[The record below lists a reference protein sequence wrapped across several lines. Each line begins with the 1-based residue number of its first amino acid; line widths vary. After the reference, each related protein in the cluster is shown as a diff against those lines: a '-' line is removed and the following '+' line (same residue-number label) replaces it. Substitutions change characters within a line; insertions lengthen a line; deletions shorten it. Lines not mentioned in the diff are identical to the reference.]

1 LGNRKG
7 CPIFLYQKMRKII
20 QLVVVLLFISGYS
33 QKEKGFDLGYSSSK
47 SSSLIQDKNFY
58 LLTAIQKD
66 KGVSQLL
73 EKNPVFKVIFEKEQ
87 QEVGSK
93 LKSCKDS
100 LACLIGGYQ
109 FTENNLRI
117 IEEELRLLMRNEKL
131 LQDFV
136 KNNLRPSGKYEHFKN
151 DTDTELLLKAWQV
164 CAKGMNRILKVYGLG
179 ATAQYAKIDSVSYDV
194 HSEFYKGSVFM
205 WSDMLHNKKPKDN
218 RLFFQES
225 LDFSLALLY
234 MNHRDEV
241 ARYEPLEEKENRKA
255 IAHIKEVDFSAYD
268 YASVLILGNGPENY
282 QDRLSAIGKLNLQL
296 GVLEYEAKKAPFII
310 VSGGH
315 AHPFRATF
323 CEAIE
328 MKKELMAVYHIPEEN
343 ILIDPFARHTTTN
356 LRNASRLMIAYQ
368 MPLDKKSIVVTNASH
383 SDYVGNPNFNARCM
397 EELGY
402 LPASILKRLNSTALE
417 FLPNLESLHQNPI
430 DPLDP

>member
-1 LGNRKG
+1 
-7 CPIFLYQKMRKII
+7 MRKII
-20 QLVVVLLFISGYS
+20 YLVLAFVTISGYC
-33 QKEKGFDLGYSSSK
+33 QKAKGFELGSVSSISG
-47 SSSLIQDKNFY
+47 SVIQDKNFY
-58 LLTAIQKD
+58 LLTAIQND
-66 KGVSQLL
+66 KAVSQLL
-73 EKNPVFKVIFEKEQ
+73 ENNVVLKTIFKKQ
-87 QEVGSK
+87 QQAIGSK

-100 LACLIGGYQ
+100 LSCLITDYL
-109 FTENNLRI
+109 FKEKDILSI
-117 IEEELRLLMRNEKL
+117 DEELLILMKDEKV

-136 KNNLRPSGKYEHFKN
+136 KNNLRPSGKYENFKN
-151 DTDTELLLKAWQV
+151 STDTELLLKAWQV
-164 CAKGMNRILKVYGLG
+164 CTIGMNRIMKVYGLG
-179 ATAQYAKIDSVSYDV
+179 EAPQYAKMDSVSYDV
-194 HSEFYKGSVFM
+194 QSEFYKGSVFM
-205 WSDMLHNKKPKDN
+205 WSDFLHNKKPKEN
-218 RLFFQES
+218 ALFFQES

-241 ARYEPLEEKENRKA
+241 ERYEPLEEKENKKA
-255 IAHIKEVDFSAYD
+255 IAHIKQINFDAFD

-296 GVLEYEAKKAPFII
+296 GVLEYEAKKAPLII

-315 AHPFRATF
+315 AHPFRATY

-328 MKKELMAVYHIPEEN
+328 MKKELMNVHHIPEEN

-356 LRNASRLMIAYQ
+356 LRNATRLMIGYQ
-368 MPLDKKSIVVTNASH
+368 MPLDKKSIVVTNANH

-402 LPASILKRLNSTALE
+402 LPAVILKRLNSTAIE
-417 FLPNLESLHQNPI
+417 FLPNVESLHQNPI

>member
-1 LGNRKG
+1 MK
-7 CPIFLYQKMRKII
+7 KII
-20 QLVVVLLFISGYS
+20 YILIALVFVSSYS
-33 QKEKGFDLGYSSSK
+33 QKEKGFELGYPSSK
-47 SSSLIQDKNFY
+47 SNSLIQDKNFY
-58 LLTAIQKD
+58 LLTAIQND

-73 EKNPVFKVIFEKEQ
+73 ENSSVFKTIFNKQQ
-87 QEVGSK
+87 QEISSK
-93 LKSCKDS
+93 LNSCKDS
-100 LACLIGGYQ
+100 LSCLISVYQ
-109 FTENNLRI
+109 FREKELKS
-117 IEEELRLLMRNEKL
+117 IEEELRLLMKDKKE

-136 KNNLRPSGKYEHFKN
+136 KNNLRPSGKYENFKN
-151 DTDTELLLKAWQV
+151 YSDTELLLKAWQV
-164 CAKGMNRILKVYGLG
+164 CAKGMNRIMKVYGLG
-179 ATAQYAKIDSVSYDV
+179 EAPQYAKMDSVSYDV

-205 WSDMLHNKKPKDN
+205 WADLLHNKKPKEN

-225 LDFSLALLY
+225 LDFSLSLLY

-241 ARYEPLEEKENRKA
+241 DRYEPLEEKENKKA
-255 IAHIKEVDFSAYD
+255 IAYLKQVNFDAFD

-296 GVLEYEAKKAPFII
+296 GVLEYEAKKAPLII

-315 AHPFRATF
+315 AHPFRAAY

-328 MKKELMAVYHIPEEN
+328 MKNELMNIYHIPEEN

-368 MPLDKKSIVVTNASH
+368 MPLDKKSIVVTNANH

-402 LPASILKRLNSTALE
+402 LPAIILKRLNSTTIE
-417 FLPNLESLHQNPI
+417 FVPKIESLHQNPI

>member
-1 LGNRKG
+1 
-7 CPIFLYQKMRKII
+7 MRKII
-20 QLVVVLLFISGYS
+20 YLVLAFVTISGYC
-33 QKEKGFDLGYSSSK
+33 QKAKGFELGYVSSISG
-47 SSSLIQDKNFY
+47 SVIQDKNFY
-58 LLTAIQKD
+58 LLTAIQND
-66 KGVSQLL
+66 KAVSQLL
-73 EKNPVFKVIFEKEQ
+73 ENNVVLKTIFKKQ
-87 QEVGSK
+87 QQAIGSK

-100 LACLIGGYQ
+100 LSCLITDYL
-109 FTENNLRI
+109 FKEKDILSI
-117 IEEELRLLMRNEKL
+117 DEELLILMKDEKV

-136 KNNLRPSGKYEHFKN
+136 KNNLRPSGKYENFKN
-151 DTDTELLLKAWQV
+151 STDTELLLKAWQV
-164 CAKGMNRILKVYGLG
+164 CTVGMNRIMKVYGLG
-179 ATAQYAKIDSVSYDV
+179 EAPQYAKMDSVSYDV
-194 HSEFYKGSVFM
+194 QSEFYKGSVFM
-205 WSDMLHNKKPKDN
+205 WSDFLHNKKPKEN
-218 RLFFQES
+218 ALFFQES

-241 ARYEPLEEKENRKA
+241 ERYEPLEEKENKKA
-255 IAHIKEVDFSAYD
+255 IAHIKQINFDAFD

-296 GVLEYEAKKAPFII
+296 GVLEYEAKKAPLII

-315 AHPFRATF
+315 AHPFRATY

-328 MKKELMAVYHIPEEN
+328 MKKELMNVHHIPEEN

-356 LRNASRLMIAYQ
+356 LRNATRLMIWYQ
-368 MPLDKKSIVVTNASH
+368 MPLDKKSIVVTNANH

-402 LPASILKRLNSTALE
+402 LPAVIFKRLNSTAIE
-417 FLPNLESLHQNPI
+417 FLPNVESLHQNPI

>member
-1 LGNRKG
+1 M
-7 CPIFLYQKMRKII
+7 FLA
-20 QLVVVLLFISGYS
+20 ISGYG
-33 QKEKGFDLGYSSSK
+33 QKTKGFELGYVSSISG
-47 SSSLIQDKNFY
+47 SVIQDKNFY
-58 LLTAIQKD
+58 LLTAIQND
-66 KGVSQLL
+66 KAVSQLL
-73 EKNPVFKVIFEKEQ
+73 ENNVVLKTIFKKQ
-87 QEVGSK
+87 QQAIGSK

-100 LACLIGGYQ
+100 LSCLITDYL
-109 FTENNLRI
+109 FKEKDILS
-117 IEEELRLLMRNEKL
+117 IEGELLILMKDEKV

-136 KNNLRPSGKYEHFKN
+136 KNNLRTSGKYENFKN
-151 DTDTELLLKAWQV
+151 STDTELLLKAWQL
-164 CAKGMNRILKVYGLG
+164 CAQAMNRIMKVYGLG
-179 ATAQYAKIDSVSYDV
+179 EVAHYATIDSVSYDV
-194 HSEFYKGSVFM
+194 KSKFYKGSVFM
-205 WSDMLHNKKPKDN
+205 WSDFLHNKKPKEN
-218 RLFFQES
+218 ALFFQES
-225 LDFSLALLY
+225 LEFSLALLY

-241 ARYEPLEEKENRKA
+241 ARYEPLEEKENKKA
-255 IAHIKEVDFSAYD
+255 IAHIKEINFDAFD

-296 GVLEYEAKKAPFII
+296 GVLEYQAKKAPFII

-328 MKKELMAVYHIPEEN
+328 MKKELMEVYHIPEEN

-368 MPLDKKSIVVTNASH
+368 MPLDKKSIVVTNVSH
-383 SDYVGNPNFNARCM
+383 SDYVGNANFNARCM

-402 LPASILKRLNSTALE
+402 LPAIILKRLNSTALE
-417 FLPNLESLHQNPI
+417 FLPNVESLHQNPI

>member
-1 LGNRKG
+1 
-7 CPIFLYQKMRKII
+7 MRKII
-20 QLVVVLLFISGYS
+20 YLVLAFVTISGYC
-33 QKEKGFDLGYSSSK
+33 QKAKGFELGYVSSISG
-47 SSSLIQDKNFY
+47 SVIQDKNFY
-58 LLTAIQKD
+58 LLTAIQND
-66 KGVSQLL
+66 KAVSQLL
-73 EKNPVFKVIFEKEQ
+73 ENNVVLKTIFKKQ
-87 QEVGSK
+87 QQAIGSK

-100 LACLIGGYQ
+100 LSCLITDYL
-109 FTENNLRI
+109 FKEKDILSI
-117 IEEELRLLMRNEKL
+117 DEELLILMKDEKV

-136 KNNLRPSGKYEHFKN
+136 KNNLRPSGKYENFKN
-151 DTDTELLLKAWQV
+151 STDTELLLKAWQV
-164 CAKGMNRILKVYGLG
+164 CTVGMNRIMKVYGLG
-179 ATAQYAKIDSVSYDV
+179 EAPQYAKMDSVSYDV
-194 HSEFYKGSVFM
+194 QSEFYKGSVFM
-205 WSDMLHNKKPKDN
+205 WSDFLHNKKPKEN
-218 RLFFQES
+218 ALFFQES

-241 ARYEPLEEKENRKA
+241 ERYEPLEEKENKKA
-255 IAHIKEVDFSAYD
+255 IAHIKQINFDAFD

-296 GVLEYEAKKAPFII
+296 GVLEYEAKKAPLII

-315 AHPFRATF
+315 AHPFRATY

-328 MKKELMAVYHIPEEN
+328 MKKELMEVYNIPEEN

-356 LRNASRLMIAYQ
+356 LRNATRLMIWYQ
-368 MPLDKKSIVVTNASH
+368 MPLDKKSIVVTNANH

-402 LPASILKRLNSTALE
+402 LPAVIFKRLNSTAIE
-417 FLPNLESLHQNPI
+417 FLPNVESLHQNPI

>member
-1 LGNRKG
+1 MGNRKG
-7 CPIFLYQKMRKII
+7 CPVFYLKKMKKII
-20 QLVVVLLFISGYS
+20 YILIALVFISGYS
-33 QKEKGFDLGYSSSK
+33 QKRKGFELGYTSSK

-58 LLTAIQKD
+58 LLTAIQSD
-66 KGVSQLL
+66 KVISQLL
-73 EKNPVFKVIFEKEQ
+73 ENNSVFKTIFNKQ
-87 QEVGSK
+87 QEELSSK
-93 LKSCKDS
+93 LNSCKDS
-100 LACLIGGYQ
+100 LSCLIKGYQ
-109 FTENNLRI
+109 FKEKELES
-117 IEEELRLLMRNEKL
+117 IEEELRLLMKNKKE

-136 KNNLRPSGKYEHFKN
+136 KNNLRPSGKYENFKN
-151 DTDTELLLKAWQV
+151 LGDTEFLLKAWQI
-164 CAKGMNRILKVYGLG
+164 CAKGMNRIMTVYGLG
-179 ATAQYAKIDSVSYDV
+179 EAPQYAKMDSVSYDV
-194 HSEFYKGSVFM
+194 HSKFYKGSVFM
-205 WSDMLHNKKPKDN
+205 WADFLHNKKPIGN

-225 LDFSLALLY
+225 LDFSLSLLY

-241 ARYEPLEEKENRKA
+241 ARYEPLEESENKKA
-255 IAHIKEVDFSAYD
+255 IANIKKVNFDAFD

-296 GVLEYEAKKAPFII
+296 GVLEYEAKKAPLII

-315 AHPFRATF
+315 AHPFRATY

-328 MKKELMAVYHIPEEN
+328 MKKELMNIYHIPEEN

-368 MPLDKKSIVVTNASH
+368 MPLDKKSIVVTNANH
-383 SDYVGNPNFNARCM
+383 SDYVGNPKFNARCM

-402 LPASILKRLNSTALE
+402 LPAIILKRLNSTAIE
-417 FLPNLESLHQNPI
+417 FIPKIESLHQNAI

>member
-1 LGNRKG
+1 
-7 CPIFLYQKMRKII
+7 MRKII
-20 QLVVVLLFISGYS
+20 YLVLAFVTISGYC
-33 QKEKGFDLGYSSSK
+33 QKAKGFELGYVSSISG
-47 SSSLIQDKNFY
+47 SVIQDKNFY
-58 LLTAIQKD
+58 LLTAIQND
-66 KGVSQLL
+66 KAVSQLL
-73 EKNPVFKVIFEKEQ
+73 ENNVVLKTIFKKQ
-87 QEVGSK
+87 QQAIGSK

-100 LACLIGGYQ
+100 LSCLITDYL
-109 FTENNLRI
+109 FKEKDILSI
-117 IEEELRLLMRNEKL
+117 DEELLILMKDEKV

-136 KNNLRPSGKYEHFKN
+136 KNNLRPSGKYENFKN
-151 DTDTELLLKAWQV
+151 STDTELLLKAWQLCTV
-164 CAKGMNRILKVYGLG
+164 GMNRIMKVYGLG
-179 ATAQYAKIDSVSYDV
+179 EAPQYAKMDSVSYDV
-194 HSEFYKGSVFM
+194 QSEFYKGSVFM
-205 WSDMLHNKKPKDN
+205 WSDFLHNKKPKEN
-218 RLFFQES
+218 ALFFQES

-241 ARYEPLEEKENRKA
+241 ERYEPLEEKENKKA
-255 IAHIKEVDFSAYD
+255 IAHIKQINFDAFD

-296 GVLEYEAKKAPFII
+296 GVLEYEAKKAPLII

-315 AHPFRATF
+315 AHPFRATY

-328 MKKELMAVYHIPEEN
+328 MKKELMNVHHIPEEN

-356 LRNASRLMIAYQ
+356 LRNATRLMIGYQ
-368 MPLDKKSIVVTNASH
+368 MPLDKKSIVVTNANH

-402 LPASILKRLNSTALE
+402 LPAVIFKRLNSTAIE
-417 FLPNLESLHQNPI
+417 FLPNVESLHQNPI